1 MGSSRRQA
9 VQNSSRRDIRHTS
22 DGSRLKMV
30 LKSSMNDD
38 DNVEREYAPINGNDD
53 DDGENFDIF
62 GGKDG
67 DDSKQRKLI
76 QISSRIE
83 LPFSAEVAYEAYS
96 NLSRQPSWSSWLE
109 SVVVLNDDDDEN
121 HGGEEQKVESRWTIK
136 VMGIRYSWTAEA
148 VQNVRP
154 RTIQWRSVTGLRNE
168 GIVRFHRTKGKSY
181 DEEPTLMT
189 LNMAFETPKA
199 VTAILRRSKRLS
211 NFVEEKMIAQSL
223 KDFRDIVMENDVTT
237 TANGVESSKT
247 TLR

>member
-1 MGSSRRQA
+1 
-9 VQNSSRRDIRHTS
+9 
-22 DGSRLKMV
+22 MV
-30 LKSSMNDD
+30 LKSSID
-38 DNVEREYAPINGNDD
+38 DNIEREYAPIDGNNGDKD
-53 DDGENFDIF
+53 FDIF

-121 HGGEEQKVESRWTIK
+121 NNGDGDEQKLESRWTSK
-136 VMGIRYSWTAEA
+136 VMGFRYSWTAEA

-154 RTIQWRSVTGLRNE
+154 HTIQWRSVTGLRNE
-168 GIVRFHRTKGKSY
+168 GTVRFRRTQGKSY
-181 DEEPTLMT
+181 DEGPTLMT
-189 LNMAFETPKA
+189 LNMAFVTPRA

-237 TANGVESSKT
+237 TANGDLSKT
-247 TLR
+247 TLQ